1 MKTTHYFVSLLTG
14 VLAALPA
21 LSSARNK
28 GPEPVLTERGQVL
41 EKTYSDQLDA
51 INKEISA
58 ALPVIDAQK
67 KDAFETA
74 RAELGALKAPRADD
88 AESVHKAYHEAKP
101 LAEASELQRTITLL
115 TDEIQFT
122 RRKTRFQSS
131 RWNKRRW
138 NNAYQILSRGRI
150 GLST

>member
-74 RAELGALKAPRADD
+74 RAELGALKAPRED
-88 AESVHKAYHEAKP
+88 AVFLEA
-101 LAEASELQRTITLL
+101 LRMRAS
-115 TDEIQFT
+115 
-122 RRKTRFQSS
+122 
-131 RWNKRRW
+131 
-138 NNAYQILSRGRI
+138 GRPRLP
-150 GLST
+150 GSPP